1 MNQPLKII
9 GRGKISTIYTDGEYA
24 YKTYPDHYPCHFIQ
38 YELDT
43 HLSIQNHTKLPLI
56 HYYELKDRHIR
67 MTYIKGIT
75 LADRM
80 RKEKYSNALE
90 DLVQLQ
96 VSIYAYE
103 VTRLPNAK
111 NVFQQQIVSSKLSD
125 ELKEMALK
133 SLNSIEP
140 KTTVLHLDF
149 HPENILF
156 DGQSYKII
164 DWVNAKAGN
173 PVMDI
178 ARTYVIFKQY
188 LSRQANKYVKMICKT
203 IQIDPNDVYQ
213 AVPLMAFLRILEN
226 DADPF
231 RTTLESLVQEVYHV

>member
-9 GRGKISTIYTDGEYA
+9 GRGKISTIYTDGKYA
-24 YKTYPDHYPCHFIQ
+24 YKTYPDHFPSQWIQ
-38 YELDT
+38 YEMDT
-43 HLSIQNHTKLPLI
+43 HLLIQNHTQLPMI
-56 HYYELKDRHIR
+56 QYFELKDRQIR
-67 MTYIKGIT
+67 MAYIKGIT

-96 VSIYAYE
+96 VSIYAY
-103 VTRLPNAK
+103 VVPGLPNAK
-111 NVFQQQIVSSKLSD
+111 NVFKEQIESSKLSD
-125 ELKEMALK
+125 ELKMKALN
-133 SLNSIEP
+133 SLNGIEP
-140 KTTVLHLDF
+140 KTNLLHLDF

-156 DGQSYKII
+156 DGQSYTII

-231 RTTLESLVQEVYHV
+231 RTTLESFI